1 MADRSA
7 SLKPLSSFLL
17 FLGAGDVEWEEE
29 EEGKRENL
37 EWLEEGERENEFPR
51 NFLLPPGDLFG
62 CSCFPLL
69 NSSVSL
75 LKSSISCLRQP

>member
-1 MADRSA
+1 M
-7 SLKPLSSFLL
+7 
-17 FLGAGDVEWEEE
+17 
-29 EEGKRENL
+29 ENL

-69 NSSVSL
+69 NSSVPLLNSSGPFLNSSVSL
-75 LKSSISCLRQP
+75 LKSSISCLRRP

>member
-29 EEGKRENL
+29 EEGMLAIDWMIWAMRCGWPASWTWPIRVGRRK
-37 EWLEEGERENEFPR
+37 GE
-51 NFLLPPGDLFG
+51 
-62 CSCFPLL
+62 
-69 NSSVSL
+69 
-75 LKSSISCLRQP
+75 

>member
-1 MADRSA
+1 M
-7 SLKPLSSFLL
+7 
-17 FLGAGDVEWEEE
+17 
-29 EEGKRENL
+29 ENL

-69 NSSVSL
+69 KSSVSLLKSSSCFPPLLNSSVSL
-75 LKSSISCLRQP
+75 LKSSISCLRRP